1 VFGIAVSGAMQE
13 INGTIHD
20 FPAER
25 ADGGIVETVT
35 EDELTTRRKARNA
48 G

>member
-1 VFGIAVSGAMQE
+1 MQE

-25 ADGGIVETVT
+25 ADGGTVEVT